1 MQPNLDEIRKLQAQ
15 GNVIP
20 VYKSVIADFLT
31 PVSAFLKLEK
41 DRSHAFLLESVEG
54 GERIAR
60 YSFLG
65 GDPFL
70 VKRYKNGQ
78 PADFMQDLR
87 ATMARFKSVKL
98 PNLPPFTGGAVG
110 YFGYDMVRT
119 IEDIPQTGVDDLGVD
134 DAVLMFYK
142 TVLAF
147 DHLRH
152 QIHIISNILVDDSHE
167 PLDVQY
173 EKAVAEI
180 QRIEALLRAPLE
192 MPPVTRNETDVTVRS
207 NFEKSAYLAA
217 VDKAKE
223 YIAAGDIF
231 QVVLAQR
238 FEVDL
243 PTAPFEVYR
252 ALRIVN
258 PSPYMYFLKMPDTCI
273 VGSSPEMLV
282 RVREQEIE
290 YRPIAGTLP
299 RGASDSE
306 DEANAERLRN
316 DEKERAEHIMLVD
329 LGRNDLGRVSQYGTV
344 RVEELMTIERYS
356 HVMHLVSSLRG
367 KLRQNVDR
375 WDSLMAC
382 FPAGTVS
389 GAPKVRAM
397 EIIDELEPTKRGVY
411 AGAVM
416 YADFSNNLD
425 SCIAIRTLV
434 VRGNKGYIQ
443 AGGGI
448 VADSVPENEYMETVN
463 KSRALIRAINLAQRM
478 GSKFM
483 ILVIDNYDSFTYNL
497 VQYLGEL
504 GEDLS
509 VYRNDKISLEEI
521 ERMKPERIVISPGPG
536 TPADAGITE
545 DVVRHFHKS
554 TPILG
559 VCLGHQAI
567 GEVFGGK
574 IVRAPTLM
582 HGKVSEIFHDSKG
595 LFAGLPQGFPATRYH
610 SLMVT
615 QIPTTLEISAE
626 TKDGIVMGLRHREF
640 PTEGIQF
647 HCESIMTVAGKN
659 LLKNFLKS

>member
-1 MQPNLDEIRKLQAQ
+1 MQPSLEEVKQLQLQ

-41 DRSHAFLLESVEG
+41 DRPHAFLLESIEG

-65 GDPFL
+65 VDPFL
-70 VKRYKNGQ
+70 ITRYRDGQ
-78 PADFMQDLR
+78 PANFIQNLR
-87 ATMARFKSVKL
+87 ATMDRFKSVKL

-119 IEDIPQTGVDDLGVD
+119 IEDIPKTGVDDLGAD
-134 DAVLMFYK
+134 DAVLTFYK
-142 TVLAF
+142 TILAF

-152 QIHIISNILVDDSHE
+152 QIHIISNILVSESQESIED
-167 PLDVQY
+167 QY
-173 EKAVAEI
+173 QKAVDEI
-180 QRIEALLRAPLE
+180 QRTETLLRAPSE
-192 MPPVTRNETDVTVRS
+192 IPPIIRHDGDVAVRS
-207 NFEKSAYLAA
+207 NFEKKDYLESVAE
-217 VDKAKE
+217 AKE

-231 QVVLAQR
+231 QVVLSQR

-243 PTAPFEVYR
+243 PIPSFEIYR

-258 PSPYMYFLKMPDTCI
+258 PSPYMYFLKMPETTI

-282 RVREQEIE
+282 RVRGREIE

-299 RGASDSE
+299 RGGSNAE

-344 RVEELMTIERYS
+344 RVAELMCIERYS

-367 KLRQNVDR
+367 ELRDGVDR
-375 WDSLMAC
+375 WDALMAC

-416 YADFSNNLD
+416 YVDFSNNLD

-448 VADSVPENEYMETVN
+448 VADSVPESEYMETVN
-463 KSRALIRAINLAQRM
+463 KSRALIRAINLAQR
-478 GSKFM
+478 GF
-483 ILVIDNYDSFTYNL
+483 
-497 VQYLGEL
+497 EL
-504 GEDLS
+504 
-509 VYRNDKISLEEI
+509 
-521 ERMKPERIVISPGPG
+521 
-536 TPADAGITE
+536 
-545 DVVRHFHKS
+545 
-554 TPILG
+554 
-559 VCLGHQAI
+559 
-567 GEVFGGK
+567 
-574 IVRAPTLM
+574 
-582 HGKVSEIFHDSKG
+582 
-595 LFAGLPQGFPATRYH
+595 
-610 SLMVT
+610 
-615 QIPTTLEISAE
+615 
-626 TKDGIVMGLRHREF
+626 
-640 PTEGIQF
+640 
-647 HCESIMTVAGKN
+647 
-659 LLKNFLKS
+659 

>member
-1 MQPNLDEIRKLQAQ
+1 MQPSLEEVKKLQAQ

-41 DRSHAFLLESVEG
+41 DRSHAFLLESIEG

-70 VKRYKNGQ
+70 IKRYRDGQ
-78 PADFMQDLR
+78 PPDFRENLR

-119 IEDIPQTGVDDLGVD
+119 IEEIPNTGVDDLGVD
-134 DAVLMFYK
+134 DAFLMFYK

-152 QIHIISNILVDDSHE
+152 QIHIISNVIVEESQE
-167 PLDVQY
+167 SVEVQY
-173 EKAVAEI
+173 QKAVEEI
-180 QRIEALLRAPLE
+180 AHIESLLRAPLE
-192 MPPVTRNETDVTVRS
+192 MPAVTRHDRDVAVRS
-207 NFEKSAYLAA
+207 NFEKKDYL
-217 VDKAKE
+217 VSVEKAKE

-231 QVVLAQR
+231 QVVLSQR

-243 PTAPFEVYR
+243 PTSPFEIYR

-282 RVREQEIE
+282 RVRDRQLE

-299 RGASDSE
+299 RGASDAE
-306 DEANAERLRN
+306 DEANAEKLRK

-344 RVEELMTIERYS
+344 CVEELMFIERYS

-367 KLRQNVDR
+367 QLRDGLDR
-375 WDSLMAC
+375 WDTLMAC

-448 VADSVPENEYMETVN
+448 VADSVPENEYMETVS
-463 KSRALIRAINLAQRM
+463 KSRALIRAINLAQR
-478 GSKFM
+478 
-483 ILVIDNYDSFTYNL
+483 
-497 VQYLGEL
+497 
-504 GEDLS
+504 
-509 VYRNDKISLEEI
+509 
-521 ERMKPERIVISPGPG
+521 
-536 TPADAGITE
+536 
-545 DVVRHFHKS
+545 
-554 TPILG
+554 
-559 VCLGHQAI
+559 
-567 GEVFGGK
+567 
-574 IVRAPTLM
+574 
-582 HGKVSEIFHDSKG
+582 
-595 LFAGLPQGFPATRYH
+595 GF
-610 SLMVT
+610 
-615 QIPTTLEISAE
+615 
-626 TKDGIVMGLRHREF
+626 
-640 PTEGIQF
+640 
-647 HCESIMTVAGKN
+647 ES
-659 LLKNFLKS
+659 

>member
-1 MQPNLDEIRKLQAQ
+1 MQPSLEEVKQLRSQ

-41 DRSHAFLLESVEG
+41 DRSHAFLLESIEG

-65 GDPFL
+65 VDPFL
-70 VKRYKNGQ
+70 ITRYRDGE
-78 PADFMQDLR
+78 PANFIQNLR
-87 ATMARFKSVKL
+87 ETMGRFKSVKL

-119 IEDIPQTGVDDLGVD
+119 IEDIPKTGIDDLGVD

-152 QIHIISNILVDDSHE
+152 QIHIISNILVDESQE
-167 PLDVQY
+167 SIDVQY
-173 EKAVAEI
+173 RRAVEEI
-180 QRIEALLRAPLE
+180 QRIEALLRAPVE
-192 MPPVTRNETDVTVRS
+192 IPRVTRNDGDVVVRS
-207 NFEKSAYLAA
+207 NFDKKDYLEA
-217 VDKAKE
+217 VRNAKE

-231 QVVLAQR
+231 QVVLSQR

-243 PTAPFEVYR
+243 PTPSFEVYR

-258 PSPYMYFLKMPDTCI
+258 PSPYMYFLKMPETTI

-282 RVREQEIE
+282 RVRAREVE

-299 RGASDSE
+299 RGGTNAE

-344 RVEELMTIERYS
+344 KVEELMFIERYS
-356 HVMHLVSSLRG
+356 HVMHLVSSLCG
-367 KLRQNVDR
+367 ELRNGVDR
-375 WDSLMAC
+375 WDALMAC

-416 YADFSNNLD
+416 YVDFSNNLD

-463 KSRALIRAINLAQRM
+463 KSRALIRAINLAQR
-478 GSKFM
+478 GF
-483 ILVIDNYDSFTYNL
+483 
-497 VQYLGEL
+497 EL
-504 GEDLS
+504 
-509 VYRNDKISLEEI
+509 
-521 ERMKPERIVISPGPG
+521 
-536 TPADAGITE
+536 
-545 DVVRHFHKS
+545 
-554 TPILG
+554 
-559 VCLGHQAI
+559 
-567 GEVFGGK
+567 
-574 IVRAPTLM
+574 
-582 HGKVSEIFHDSKG
+582 
-595 LFAGLPQGFPATRYH
+595 
-610 SLMVT
+610 
-615 QIPTTLEISAE
+615 
-626 TKDGIVMGLRHREF
+626 
-640 PTEGIQF
+640 
-647 HCESIMTVAGKN
+647 
-659 LLKNFLKS
+659 

>member
-1 MQPNLDEIRKLQAQ
+1 MQPTLEEVKKLQSQ

-41 DRSHAFLLESVEG
+41 DRSHAFLLESIEG

-65 GDPFL
+65 GGPFL
-70 VKRYKNGQ
+70 IKRYRDGR
-78 PADFMQDLR
+78 PADFMENLR
-87 ATMARFKSVKL
+87 ATMARFRSAKL

-119 IEDIPQTGVDDLGVD
+119 IEDIPKTAVDDLGVD

-152 QIHIISNILVDDSHE
+152 QIHIISNVIVEESQE
-167 PLDVQY
+167 PLEVQY
-173 EKAVAEI
+173 EKAVQEI
-180 QRIEALLRAPLE
+180 AQIEALLRAPLE
-192 MPPVTRNETDVTVRS
+192 VPPVTRNDRDVSVHS
-207 NFEKSAYLAA
+207 NFEKKDYLDA
-217 VDKAKE
+217 VRKAKE

-231 QVVLAQR
+231 QVVLSQR
-238 FEVDL
+238 FEVEL
-243 PTAPFEVYR
+243 PTPAFEIYR

-258 PSPYMYFLKMPDTCI
+258 PSPYMYFLKMPDTTI

-282 RVREQEIE
+282 RVRENLLE

-299 RGASDSE
+299 RGATDAE
-306 DEANAERLRN
+306 DESNAEKLRN
-316 DEKERAEHIMLVD
+316 DPKERAEHIMLVD
-329 LGRNDLGRVSQYGTV
+329 LGRNDLGRVSKYGTV
-344 RVEELMTIERYS
+344 RAEDLMFIERYS

-367 KLRQNVDR
+367 ELRDDLDR
-375 WDSLMAC
+375 WNTLMAC

-416 YADFSNNLD
+416 YADFSDNLD

-463 KSRALIRAINLAQRM
+463 KSRALIRAINLAQ
-478 GSKFM
+478 GGF
-483 ILVIDNYDSFTYNL
+483 
-497 VQYLGEL
+497 
-504 GEDLS
+504 
-509 VYRNDKISLEEI
+509 EI
-521 ERMKPERIVISPGPG
+521 
-536 TPADAGITE
+536 
-545 DVVRHFHKS
+545 
-554 TPILG
+554 
-559 VCLGHQAI
+559 
-567 GEVFGGK
+567 
-574 IVRAPTLM
+574 
-582 HGKVSEIFHDSKG
+582 
-595 LFAGLPQGFPATRYH
+595 
-610 SLMVT
+610 
-615 QIPTTLEISAE
+615 
-626 TKDGIVMGLRHREF
+626 
-640 PTEGIQF
+640 
-647 HCESIMTVAGKN
+647 
-659 LLKNFLKS
+659 

>member
-1 MQPNLDEIRKLQAQ
+1 MQPSLDEIKKLQSQ

-41 DRSHAFLLESVEG
+41 DQSHAFLLESVEG
-54 GERIAR
+54 DKRIAR

-65 GDPFL
+65 KDPFL
-70 VKRYKNGQ
+70 IKRYKNGQ
-78 PADFMQDLR
+78 PADFMENLR
-87 ATMARFKSVKL
+87 ATMARFNSAHL
-98 PNLPPFTGGAVG
+98 PDLPPFTGGAVG

-119 IEDIPQTGVDDLGVD
+119 IEDIPQSGLDDLGVD

-152 QIHIISNILVDDSHE
+152 QIHIISNILVEDSHD
-167 PLDVQY
+167 PLELQY
-173 EKAVAEI
+173 ERAVAEI
-180 QRIEALLRAPLE
+180 QRIETLLRAPLE
-192 MPPVTRNETDVTVRS
+192 IPPVTRNERDVTVRS
-207 NFEKSAYLAA
+207 NFEKNAYLTA
-217 VDKAKE
+217 VAKAKE

-231 QVVLAQR
+231 QVVLSQR

-243 PTAPFEVYR
+243 PVAPFEVYR

-258 PSPYMYFLKMPDTCI
+258 PSPYMYFLKMPDTSI

-282 RVREQEIE
+282 RVRAQEIE

-299 RGASDSE
+299 RGANEAE
-306 DEANAERLRN
+306 DDANAEKLSN
-316 DEKERAEHIMLVD
+316 DEKEKAEHIMLVD

-344 RVEELMTIERYS
+344 RVEELMCIERYS

-367 KLRQNVDR
+367 QLRKDVDR

-448 VADSVPENEYMETVN
+448 VADSVPENEYMEAVN
-463 KSRALIRAINLAQRM
+463 KSRALIRAINLAQR
-478 GSKFM
+478 GF
-483 ILVIDNYDSFTYNL
+483 
-497 VQYLGEL
+497 
-504 GEDLS
+504 
-509 VYRNDKISLEEI
+509 EI
-521 ERMKPERIVISPGPG
+521 
-536 TPADAGITE
+536 
-545 DVVRHFHKS
+545 
-554 TPILG
+554 
-559 VCLGHQAI
+559 
-567 GEVFGGK
+567 
-574 IVRAPTLM
+574 
-582 HGKVSEIFHDSKG
+582 
-595 LFAGLPQGFPATRYH
+595 
-610 SLMVT
+610 
-615 QIPTTLEISAE
+615 
-626 TKDGIVMGLRHREF
+626 
-640 PTEGIQF
+640 
-647 HCESIMTVAGKN
+647 
-659 LLKNFLKS
+659 

>member
-1 MQPNLDEIRKLQAQ
+1 MQPSLDEIKKLQSQ

-70 VKRYKNGQ
+70 VKRYKDGQ
-78 PADFMQDLR
+78 PANFMQDLR

-98 PNLPPFTGGAVG
+98 PSLPPFTGGAVG

-119 IEDIPQTGVDDLGVD
+119 IEEIPKSGIDDLGVD

-152 QIHIISNILVDDSHE
+152 QIHIISNILVEDSHDPVE
-167 PLDVQY
+167 VQY

-180 QRIEALLRAPLE
+180 QRIEAVLRAPLE
-192 MPPVTRNETDVTVRS
+192 VPPVTHNETDVAVRS
-207 NFEKSAYLAA
+207 NFDKNAYLSA
-217 VDKAKE
+217 VAKAKE

-243 PTAPFEVYR
+243 PVAPFEVYR

-299 RGASDSE
+299 RGANDAE
-306 DEANAERLRN
+306 DDANADKLSN

-344 RVEELMTIERYS
+344 RVEELMCIERYS

-367 KLRQNVDR
+367 QLRKDVDR

-434 VRGNKGYIQ
+434 VRGTKGYIQ

-463 KSRALIRAINLAQRM
+463 KSRALIRAINLAQR
-478 GSKFM
+478 
-483 ILVIDNYDSFTYNL
+483 
-497 VQYLGEL
+497 
-504 GEDLS
+504 
-509 VYRNDKISLEEI
+509 
-521 ERMKPERIVISPGPG
+521 
-536 TPADAGITE
+536 
-545 DVVRHFHKS
+545 
-554 TPILG
+554 
-559 VCLGHQAI
+559 
-567 GEVFGGK
+567 
-574 IVRAPTLM
+574 
-582 HGKVSEIFHDSKG
+582 
-595 LFAGLPQGFPATRYH
+595 GF
-610 SLMVT
+610 
-615 QIPTTLEISAE
+615 
-626 TKDGIVMGLRHREF
+626 
-640 PTEGIQF
+640 
-647 HCESIMTVAGKN
+647 ES
-659 LLKNFLKS
+659 

>member
-1 MQPNLDEIRKLQAQ
+1 MQPSLEEVKKLQAQ

-41 DRSHAFLLESVEG
+41 DRSYAFLLESVEG

-70 VKRYKNGQ
+70 LKRYRNGQ
-78 PADFMQDLR
+78 PADFMENLR
-87 ATMARFKSVKL
+87 ATMERFHSVSI

-119 IEDIPQTGVDDLGVD
+119 VEDIPNRGSDDLGVD
-134 DAVLMFYK
+134 DAVLMFYR

-152 QIHIISNILVDDSHE
+152 QIHIISNVIADESQESLE
-167 PLDVQY
+167 VQY
-173 EKAVAEI
+173 RKAVSEI
-180 QRIEALLRAPLE
+180 AHLEALLRAPLE
-192 MPPVTRNETDVTVRS
+192 IPKVTRNDREVTVRS
-207 NFEKSAYLAA
+207 NFERKDYLAA
-217 VDKAKE
+217 VEKAKE

-231 QVVLAQR
+231 QVVLSQR

-243 PTAPFEVYR
+243 VTAPFEIYR

-258 PSPYMYFLKMPDTCI
+258 PSPYMYFLKIPDTTI

-282 RVREQEIE
+282 RVRDRQIE

-299 RGASDSE
+299 RGASDAE
-306 DEANAERLRN
+306 DEENAEKLRH

-344 RVEELMTIERYS
+344 RVDDLMFIERYS

-367 KLRQNVDR
+367 QLRDGLDR
-375 WDSLMAC
+375 WDTLMAC

-397 EIIDELEPTKRGVY
+397 EIIDEVEPTKRGVY

-434 VRGNKGYIQ
+434 VRGNKGYVQ

-463 KSRALIRAINLAQRM
+463 KSRALIRAINLAQR
-478 GSKFM
+478 GF
-483 ILVIDNYDSFTYNL
+483 
-497 VQYLGEL
+497 EL
-504 GEDLS
+504 
-509 VYRNDKISLEEI
+509 
-521 ERMKPERIVISPGPG
+521 
-536 TPADAGITE
+536 
-545 DVVRHFHKS
+545 
-554 TPILG
+554 
-559 VCLGHQAI
+559 
-567 GEVFGGK
+567 
-574 IVRAPTLM
+574 
-582 HGKVSEIFHDSKG
+582 
-595 LFAGLPQGFPATRYH
+595 
-610 SLMVT
+610 
-615 QIPTTLEISAE
+615 
-626 TKDGIVMGLRHREF
+626 
-640 PTEGIQF
+640 
-647 HCESIMTVAGKN
+647 
-659 LLKNFLKS
+659 

>member
-1 MQPNLDEIRKLQAQ
+1 MQPSLEEVKNLQSQ

-41 DRSHAFLLESVEG
+41 NQEYAFLLESVEG

-65 GDPFL
+65 VGPFL
-70 VKRYKNGQ
+70 ITRYRDGQ
-78 PADFMQDLR
+78 PANFIQDLR
-87 ATMARFKSVKL
+87 SAMNRFKSVKL

-119 IEDIPQTGVDDLGVD
+119 MEEIPKTVLDDLGVD
-134 DAVLMFYK
+134 DAILMFYK

-152 QIHIISNILVDDSHE
+152 QIHIISNVIIHE
-167 PLDVQY
+167 SQESIDVQY
-173 EKAVAEI
+173 QKAVDEI
-180 QRIEALLRAPLE
+180 RHIEELLRAPLE
-192 MPPVTRNETDVTVRS
+192 IPAVTRNEHDVAVRS
-207 NFEKSAYLAA
+207 NFEKKHYLESVA
-217 VDKAKE
+217 KAKE
-223 YIAAGDIF
+223 YIGAGDIF
-231 QVVLAQR
+231 QVVLSQR

-243 PTAPFEVYR
+243 PTPPFEIYR

-258 PSPYMYFLKMPDTCI
+258 PSPYMYFLKMPETTI

-282 RVREQEIE
+282 RVREREIE

-299 RGASDSE
+299 RGASDAE
-306 DEANAERLRN
+306 DEANAEKLRN

-329 LGRNDLGRVSQYGTV
+329 LGRNDLGRVSRYGTV
-344 RVEELMTIERYS
+344 KVEELMFIERYS

-367 KLRQNVDR
+367 ELRDDVDR

-411 AGAVM
+411 AGSIM

-448 VADSVPENEYMETVN
+448 VADSVPENEYIETVN
-463 KSRALIRAINLAQRM
+463 KSRALIRAINLAQR
-478 GSKFM
+478 GF
-483 ILVIDNYDSFTYNL
+483 
-497 VQYLGEL
+497 EL
-504 GEDLS
+504 
-509 VYRNDKISLEEI
+509 
-521 ERMKPERIVISPGPG
+521 
-536 TPADAGITE
+536 
-545 DVVRHFHKS
+545 
-554 TPILG
+554 
-559 VCLGHQAI
+559 
-567 GEVFGGK
+567 
-574 IVRAPTLM
+574 
-582 HGKVSEIFHDSKG
+582 
-595 LFAGLPQGFPATRYH
+595 
-610 SLMVT
+610 
-615 QIPTTLEISAE
+615 
-626 TKDGIVMGLRHREF
+626 
-640 PTEGIQF
+640 
-647 HCESIMTVAGKN
+647 
-659 LLKNFLKS
+659 

>member
-1 MQPNLDEIRKLQAQ
+1 MQPSLEDVKKLQSQ

-41 DRSHAFLLESVEG
+41 NRSHGFLLESIEG

-65 GDPFL
+65 VDPFL
-70 VKRYKNGQ
+70 ITRYRGGQ
-78 PADFMQDLR
+78 PPNFMQNLR
-87 ATMARFKSVKL
+87 ATMERFKSVKL

-119 IEDIPQTGVDDLGVD
+119 VEDIPNTGVDDLQVD

-142 TVLAF
+142 TILAF

-152 QIHIISNILVDDSHE
+152 QIHIISNVIVGESPDSI
-167 PLDVQY
+167 DVLYQ
-173 EKAVAEI
+173 KAVADI
-180 QRIEALLRAPLE
+180 QAIEALLRTPLE
-192 MPPVTRNETDVTVRS
+192 IPPVTQNDGDVVVRS
-207 NFEKSAYLAA
+207 NFEKKDYLSAVAR
-217 VDKAKE
+217 AKE

-231 QVVLAQR
+231 QVVLSQR

-243 PTAPFEVYR
+243 PVAPFEIYR
-252 ALRIVN
+252 ALRVVN
-258 PSPYMYFLKMPDTCI
+258 PSPYMYFLKMPDTAI

-282 RVREQEIE
+282 RVRDREIE

-299 RGASDSE
+299 RGATHAE
-306 DEANAERLRN
+306 DEANAEKLRN

-329 LGRNDLGRVSQYGTV
+329 LGRNDLGRVSRYGSV
-344 RVEELMTIERYS
+344 RVEELMFLERYS

-367 KLRQNVDR
+367 ELREGVDR

-411 AGAVM
+411 AGSVM

-434 VRGNKGYIQ
+434 VRGGKGYIQ
-443 AGGGI
+443 AGGGL

-463 KSRALIRAINLAQRM
+463 KSRALIRAINLAQR
-478 GSKFM
+478 GF
-483 ILVIDNYDSFTYNL
+483 
-497 VQYLGEL
+497 
-504 GEDLS
+504 
-509 VYRNDKISLEEI
+509 EI
-521 ERMKPERIVISPGPG
+521 
-536 TPADAGITE
+536 
-545 DVVRHFHKS
+545 
-554 TPILG
+554 
-559 VCLGHQAI
+559 
-567 GEVFGGK
+567 
-574 IVRAPTLM
+574 
-582 HGKVSEIFHDSKG
+582 
-595 LFAGLPQGFPATRYH
+595 
-610 SLMVT
+610 
-615 QIPTTLEISAE
+615 
-626 TKDGIVMGLRHREF
+626 
-640 PTEGIQF
+640 
-647 HCESIMTVAGKN
+647 
-659 LLKNFLKS
+659 

>member
-1 MQPNLDEIRKLQAQ
+1 MQPSLEEVKKLQSQ

-41 DRSHAFLLESVEG
+41 ERPYAFLLESVEG
-54 GERIAR
+54 GETIAR

-65 GDPFL
+65 RDPFL
-70 VKRYKNGQ
+70 IKRFRDGK
-78 PADFMQDLR
+78 PAGFMQDLR
-87 ATMARFKSVKL
+87 STMEKFKSVKL

-119 IEDIPQTGVDDLGVD
+119 IEDIPLTGIDDLGVD

-152 QIHIISNILVDDSHE
+152 QIHIISNVIVDDGQE
-167 PLDVQY
+167 PVDIQY
-173 EKAVAEI
+173 SKAIEEI
-180 QRIEALLRAPLE
+180 RRIEEALRSPLE
-192 MPPVTRNETDVTVRS
+192 VPATIPKDGEVAVRS
-207 NFEKSAYLAA
+207 NFEKNDYLDA
-217 VDKAKE
+217 VLKAKE

-231 QVVLAQR
+231 QVVLSQR

-243 PTAPFEVYR
+243 PASPFEIYR

-258 PSPYMYFLKMPDTCI
+258 PSPYMYFLKMPDTAI

-282 RVREQEIE
+282 RVRNREVE

-299 RGASDSE
+299 RGSSEAE
-306 DEANAERLRN
+306 DEANAEKLRA

-329 LGRNDLGRVSQYGTV
+329 LGRNDLGRVSRYGTV
-344 RVEELMTIERYS
+344 RVEDLMFLERYS
-356 HVMHLVSSLRG
+356 HVMHLVSSLKGELRG
-367 KLRQNVDR
+367 GVDR
-375 WDSLMAC
+375 WDTLMAC

-416 YADFSNNLD
+416 YVDFSNNLD

-448 VADSVPENEYMETVN
+448 VADSIPENEYVETVN
-463 KSRALIRAINLAQRM
+463 KSRALIRAVNLAQR
-478 GSKFM
+478 GF
-483 ILVIDNYDSFTYNL
+483 
-497 VQYLGEL
+497 EL
-504 GEDLS
+504 
-509 VYRNDKISLEEI
+509 
-521 ERMKPERIVISPGPG
+521 
-536 TPADAGITE
+536 
-545 DVVRHFHKS
+545 
-554 TPILG
+554 
-559 VCLGHQAI
+559 
-567 GEVFGGK
+567 
-574 IVRAPTLM
+574 
-582 HGKVSEIFHDSKG
+582 
-595 LFAGLPQGFPATRYH
+595 
-610 SLMVT
+610 
-615 QIPTTLEISAE
+615 
-626 TKDGIVMGLRHREF
+626 
-640 PTEGIQF
+640 
-647 HCESIMTVAGKN
+647 
-659 LLKNFLKS
+659 